1 MAKQLNELVFI
12 DDSGFHVADYE
23 DFLTYHQDAFKTIYG
38 QDINLDADSQDGQLC
53 AHFAQTNYD
62 LAMICAATFNN
73 YSPSTAAGEGLSR
86 QVKINGLKRQS
97 ATKSTVDLL
106 ITGTAGTGIN
116 NGQVKDASDNTWILP
131 SLITIPVGGSITVT
145 ATAENDGPI
154 RAAVNTVTKIATPM
168 EGWISVTNPSE
179 AVPGRKTETDA
190 ELRARQTQSTSL
202 PAVGPLVSIKGNVLS
217 VAGVTQAEVYENDT
231 DETDANG
238 IPAHSICAVVE
249 GGDSQAIAETLRRFK
264 AVGVGTYGTTNIT
277 VTDEQSVPIVIN
289 FFRPTIIHVKVK
301 VTLRPLTGYSST
313 YADEIKQEIV
323 EYINS
328 LGIGSTVYLSK
339 LYVPANLVASDHD
352 SSFDVVGITI
362 GKGDGDQQAA
372 NITAAFNELPY
383 TENSYIEVAIDD
395 D

>member
-23 DFLTYHQDAFKTIYG
+23 DFLDYHQDAFKTIYG
-38 QDINLDADSQDGQLC
+38 QDINLDADSQDGQIC

-86 QVKINGLKRQS
+86 QVKINGLKRQA

-106 ITGTAGTGIN
+106 ITGAVGTGIN
-116 NGQVKDASDNTWILP
+116 NGQVKDTSDNTWILP

-154 RAAVNTVTKIATPM
+154 RAAVNTVTKIATPT

-179 AVPGRKTETDA
+179 AVPGRDVETDA

-217 VAGVTQAEVYENDT
+217 VEGVTQAEVYENDT
-231 DETDANG
+231 DEVDANG

-249 GGDSQAIAETLRRFK
+249 GGDSQVIAETLRRFK

-313 YADEIKQEIV
+313 YADEIKQEII

>member
-1 MAKQLNELVFI
+1 MAKQLDELIFI
-12 DDSGFHVADYE
+12 DDSGIHVADYE
-23 DFLTYHQDAFKTIYG
+23 DFLSYHQDAFKTIYG
-38 QDINLDADSQDGQLC
+38 QDINLNADSQDGQLC

-86 QVKINGLKRQS
+86 QVKINGLKRQA
-97 ATKSTVDLL
+97 ATKSTVDLV

-116 NGQVKDASDNTWILP
+116 NGQVKDTSDNTWILP

-154 RAAVNTVTKIATPM
+154 RAAVNTVTKIATPT

-179 AVPGRKTETDA
+179 AVPGRDVETDA
-190 ELRARQTQSTSL
+190 ELRVRQTQSTSL

-217 VAGVTQAEVYENDT
+217 VEGVTQAEVYENDT
-231 DETDANG
+231 DKADANG

-249 GGDSQAIAETLRRFK
+249 GGDSQVIAETLRRFK

-289 FFRPTIIHVKVK
+289 FFRPTIIHIKVK
-301 VTLRPLTGYSST
+301 VTLKPLTGYSST

-339 LYVPANLVASDHD
+339 LYVPANLIASDHD
-352 SSFDVVGITI
+352 SSFDVVSIAI
-362 GKGDGDQQAA
+362 GKGDSAQQAA
-372 NITAAFNELPY
+372 NIATAFNELPY
-383 TENSYIEVAIDD
+383 CENSYVEVSIDD

>member
-131 SLITIPVGGSITVT
+131 SLITIPVEGTITVT

-154 RAAVNTVTKIATPM
+154 RAAVNTVTKIATPT

-179 AVPGRKTETDA
+179 AVPGRETETDA
-190 ELRARQTQSTSL
+190 ELRVRQTQSTSL

-362 GKGDGDQQAA
+362 GKGDDDQQAA

>member
-1 MAKQLNELVFI
+1 MAKQLKELVFI

-86 QVKINGLKRQS
+86 QVKINGIKRQS

-131 SLITIPVGGSITVT
+131 SLITIPVDGTITVT

-154 RAAVNTVTKIATPM
+154 RAAVNTVTKIATPT

-179 AVPGRKTETDA
+179 AVPGRETETDA

-231 DETDANG
+231 DETDSNG

-264 AVGVGTYGTTNIT
+264 AVGVGTYGTTHIT

-313 YADEIKQEIV
+313 YADEIKQEII

-362 GKGDGDQQAA
+362 GKGDGDQQTA